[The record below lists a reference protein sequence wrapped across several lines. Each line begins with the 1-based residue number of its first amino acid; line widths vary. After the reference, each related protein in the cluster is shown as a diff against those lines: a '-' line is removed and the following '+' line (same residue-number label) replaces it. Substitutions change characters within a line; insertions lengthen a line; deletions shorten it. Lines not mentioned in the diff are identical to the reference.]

1 MAKLIYRNNRT
12 VTTDGSP
19 FAASKDVQDYPK
31 TGIVYQEFKLFIEGV
46 EVPFISI
53 SIGQSYNGLPT
64 ANIQIPYFAGLQEIA
79 KNYSPK
85 VHVFYKDYV
94 FEKYLINK
102 GIDKYD
108 ESEVLRTVFE
118 GLILTATYGRAK
130 GANEGSAYI
139 QFSCVHK
146 YDLLNQILLKFGGR
160 GPEASNP
167 NTPDATAYSNY
178 MNSPS
183 AVLEALKGLEDT
195 TENHV
200 ISTVDTSI
208 VGMQAGVN
216 VRAMDPDTKPYY
228 RRLRGVPGITAVLWN
243 TLKKD
248 SYSYKDLAVSMTKMY
263 IPLVDD
269 GLRLFRKM
277 SGHPQIEDGIEGERI
292 GVNVSELSK
301 RASSLSGVKVDPKI
315 LVPAN
320 YRNFINEAVSV
331 EIALSLIE
339 TGVQFSGDSTSVI
352 GMFQGMLNNMMYGMQ
367 VLSSPIQSSSKEE
380 DTINVLVKPLIPF
393 YFSPTCNVLLPHMY
407 TSITVND
414 ATNTSPTRVTTT
426 LPTPGLS
433 SSQSAPALEFRGP
446 HEVRLAAALGAVNA
460 QQSFNLAATT
470 VRVGEYPAIHE
481 LGRGILLKP
490 IGLQPWIQHLFHSY
504 EIVSKGGADTTSY
517 TLLQPTYEVI
527 RGGTTPTPLAPKSG
541 GKSSAGA
548 VPSIDVANSPKEVR
562 PTAIWKYW
570 DNKNNTIPYYYGS
583 VSAKGKNIVYG
594 KQGVATIGGTENTKI
609 ETFRTTTSVPTFWN
623 VVYFPY
629 NDSMY
634 AYPPHYDY
642 IRRQWFIVVDI
653 PKQYHKE
660 YAIATQSSGEVV
672 SNATLQ
678 SSTHVPYK
686 EPIPKTTIL
695 LTNPLANIDAF
706 INPQP
711 TPNLASNTLPVK
723 GTWEDETLEKLRVSW
738 NTAHPGQ
745 ETLNPYSP
753 TSKNGAQPYQITVIN
768 TLDYEYA
775 LALVEAR
782 QGNIDGMFN
791 PFIIPGYPMDII
803 DPSPER
809 PSFHAFCVS
818 VTHTITPRMATT
830 SISFSSCLTYDE
842 LRNYELPALL
852 PWYRKQLGFI
862 DKLSLTHQSREAKE
876 AANKFY
882 REVLGCGYADPTILE
897 DERTN
902 SSNFVKVNKI
912 GDFEVTKT
920 GANIAKENSVQSMVL
935 GFTDQNL
942 SYEGNMALIRREI
955 ETMSDVEHFSGIT
968 FIPINHSSNI
978 EGVKL
983 GERRVKVSALRSD
996 YIQKPGRSL
1005 FLDYGPEEGKQQK
1018 KVDEQNSTKKGAT

>member
-1 MAKLIYRNNRT
+1 MTKRIHRT
-12 VTTDGSP
+12 VKADGSL
-19 FAASKDVQDYPK
+19 FAASKDVQSYPK
-31 TGIVYQEFKLFIEGV
+31 TGIVYQEFKLFIEGI

-94 FEKYLINK
+94 FEKYLISK
-102 GIDKYD
+102 GATDYE
-108 ESEVLRTVFE
+108 ESDILRTLFE
-118 GLILTATYGRAK
+118 GLILTSSYGRAK
-130 GANEGSAYI
+130 GADSGSAYI

-146 YDLLNQILLKFGGR
+146 HDLLNQILLKFGGR
-160 GPEASNP
+160 GPEAANP
-167 NTPDATAYSNY
+167 SSPEATAYSNY

-183 AVLEALKGLEDT
+183 AILDALMGVEDT

-208 VGMQAGVN
+208 VGVQAGVN
-216 VRAMDPDTKPYY
+216 VRAMDPDTKPYFN
-228 RRLRGVPGITAVLWN
+228 RLQGVPGITAVLWN
-243 TLKKD
+243 SIKRD
-248 SYSYKDLAVSMTKMY
+248 SYAYKNYAVSMTKMY
-263 IPLVDD
+263 IPLVDE
-269 GLRLFRKM
+269 GLRLFRRM
-277 SGHPQIEDGIEGERI
+277 SGHPYLERSLEAEKI
-292 GVNVSELSK
+292 GVNASELSK
-301 RASSLSGVKVDPKI
+301 RASINGLKGDPKI
-315 LVPAN
+315 IVPAN
-320 YRNFINEAVSV
+320 YRNFINDAVAV
-331 EIALSLIE
+331 EVALSLAE
-339 TGVQFSGDSTSVI
+339 TGVQFSGDNTSII
-352 GMFQGMLNNMMYGMQ
+352 GMFTGILDNMMYGVQ
-367 VLSSPIQSSSKEE
+367 VLSSPIQSVGKDE
-380 DTINVLVKPLIPF
+380 DTINTLVKPLIPF

-426 LPTPGLS
+426 LPTPGTS
-433 SSQSAPALEFRGP
+433 SSQSAPDLEYRGP
-446 HEVRLAAALGAVNA
+446 HEVRLAAALGAVKVGA
-460 QQSFNLAATT
+460 DFNLLSTT
-470 VRVGEYPAIHE
+470 VRRGEYPAIHE

-490 IGLQPWIQHLFHSY
+490 IGIKPWIQHLFHSY
-504 EIVSKGGADTTSY
+504 EIIANGGADTESY
-517 TLLQPTYEVI
+517 VLSQPTYEVI
-527 RGGTTPTPLAPKSG
+527 PGSTPTPLAPKSG
-541 GKSSAGA
+541 GRSSSGA
-548 VPSIDVANSPKEVR
+548 ASVIDVARSPKEVR
-562 PTAIWKYW
+562 TPAIWKYW
-570 DNKNNTIPYYYGS
+570 DNTNNKIPYYYGS
-583 VSAKGKNIVYG
+583 VSTKGKNIVYG
-594 KQGVATIGGTENTKI
+594 KQGVATVGGTENTKI
-609 ETFRTTTSVPTFWN
+609 ETFRTTTTVPTFWN
-623 VVYFPY
+623 VVYFPF
-629 NDSMY
+629 NDSLY

-642 IRRQWFIVVDI
+642 IRRQWFLVDEI

-660 YAIATQSSGEVV
+660 YSLVTQYSGELPANATYLGA
-672 SNATLQ
+672 SNA
-678 SSTHVPYK
+678 PFK
-686 EPIPKTTIL
+686 EPVPKTTVL
-695 LTNPLANIDAF
+695 LTNPVASLDAL
-706 INPQP
+706 INPP
-711 TPNLASNTLPVK
+711 PSGNLASNTSPEK
-723 GTWEDETLEKLRVSW
+723 KTWEDDTLEKLRVSW
-738 NTAHPGQ
+738 NTDHPGQ

-753 TSKNGAQPYQITVIN
+753 TSKNGVQPYQITIIN
-768 TLDYEYA
+768 TLDYDYA
-775 LALVEAR
+775 LSLVEAR
-782 QGNIDGMFN
+782 QGNVDGMFN

-862 DKLSLTHQSREAKE
+862 DKLSLIHQTDGAKD

-882 REVLGCGYADPTILE
+882 RDVLGCGYADPTILE

-902 SSNFVKVNKI
+902 SSNFVKVNNI

-968 FIPINHSSNI
+968 FIPISPSSDKD
-978 EGVKL
+978 GVEFA
-983 GERRVKVSALRSD
+983 EREVKVSALRSD

-1005 FLDYGPEEGKQQK
+1005 FLDYGPEEGKQQRE
-1018 KVDEQNSTKKGAT
+1018 VDDQNTVTTEAT

>member
-64 ANIQIPYFAGLQEIA
+64 ASIQIPYFAGLQEIA

-94 FEKYLINK
+94 FEKYLISK

-118 GLILTATYGRAK
+118 GLILTSSYGRAK
-130 GANEGSAYI
+130 GADSGSAYI

-146 YDLLNQILLKFGGR
+146 HDLLNQILLKFGGR
-160 GPEASNP
+160 GPEAANP
-167 NTPDATAYSNY
+167 NTPDATVISNY

-183 AVLEALKGLEDT
+183 AVLEALMGLEDT

-208 VGMQAGVN
+208 IGIQADVN

-228 RRLRGVPGITAVLWN
+228 NRLQGVPGITAVLWN
-243 TLKKD
+243 TIKRD
-248 SYSYKDLAVSMTKMY
+248 SYAYKDYSDSMTKMY
-263 IPLVDD
+263 IPLVDE

-277 SGHPQIEDGIEGERI
+277 SGHPQIEKGLENERI
-292 GVNVSELSK
+292 GINVSELSK
-301 RASSLSGVKVDPKI
+301 RASIDGVKGEPKI

-320 YRNFINEAVSV
+320 YRNFINEAVAV
-331 EIALSLIE
+331 EVALSLMA
-339 TGVQFSGDSTSVI
+339 TGVQFSGDSTSLI
-352 GMFQGMLNNMMYGMQ
+352 GMFMGMLDNMMYGMQ
-367 VLSSPIQSSSKEE
+367 VLSSPIQSISKDE
-380 DTINVLVKPLIPF
+380 DTINALIKPLIPF

-407 TSITVND
+407 TSITVSD

-446 HEVRLAAALGAVNA
+446 HEVRLAAALGAINA
-460 QQSFNLAATT
+460 QQPFNLATT
-470 VRVGEYPAIHE
+470 TIRVGEYPAIHE

-490 IGLQPWIQHLFHSY
+490 IGLKPWIQHLFHSY
-504 EIVSKGGADTTSY
+504 EIIASGGADGNSY
-517 TLLQPTYEVI
+517 TLSQPTYEFI
-527 RGGTTPTPLAPKSG
+527 PGSTPTPLAPKSG
-541 GKSSAGA
+541 GSSSSGA
-548 VPSIDVANSPKEVR
+548 AYVIDVVNSPKEMR
-562 PTAIWKYW
+562 ATAIWKYW
-570 DNKNNTIPYYYGS
+570 DNANNKIPHYYGS
-583 VSAKGKNIVYG
+583 VSTKGKNIVYG
-594 KQGVATIGGTENTKI
+594 KQGVATVGGTENTKI
-609 ETFRTTTSVPTFWN
+609 ETFRATTVVPTFWN
-623 VVYFPY
+623 VVYFPF
-629 NDSMY
+629 NDSLY

-642 IRRQWFIVVDI
+642 IRRQWFLVEEI

-660 YAIATQSSGEVV
+660 YALVTQYSGELPA
-672 SNATLQ
+672 SA
-678 SSTHVPYK
+678 SSTGSTKTPFK
-686 EPIPKTTIL
+686 EAVPKTTIL
-695 LTNPLANIDAF
+695 LTNPISLIEEFVN
-706 INPQP
+706 P
-711 TPNLASNTLPVK
+711 TPTPSFSLTPEK
-723 GTWEDETLEKLRVSW
+723 KTWEDPTLEKLRVSW
-738 NTAHPGQ
+738 DTDHPGQ

-753 TSKNGAQPYQITVIN
+753 TYINEAEPYQITLIN

-775 LALVEAR
+775 LSLVEAR
-782 QGNIDGMFN
+782 QGNVDGMFN

-862 DKLSLTHQSREAKE
+862 DKLSLIHQSKEAKE

-882 REVLGCGYADPTILE
+882 REVLGCGYADPTLLE